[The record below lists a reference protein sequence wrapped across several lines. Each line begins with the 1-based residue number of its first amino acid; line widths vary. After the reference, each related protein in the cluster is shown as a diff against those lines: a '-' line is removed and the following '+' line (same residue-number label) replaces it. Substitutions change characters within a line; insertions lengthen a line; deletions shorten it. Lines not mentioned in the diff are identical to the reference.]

1 MYNKATDEDHSKR
14 RNTQAAQSKNRGHS
28 VLDPEHEQLQN
39 TPYTTDNI
47 QHATHNTENTQY
59 SQKSQYPIRN
69 QQLLIQYSNPT
80 RIAYLGNTIKRAS
93 YASMNF
99 HRNIKKYQENIF
111 KIIKMTTRKV
121 AKLMA
126 ILIAVVMM
134 LMMILVATLVMMML
148 LTMCTVMMEK
158 SMIQSAAS
166 PKGILPSIYLA
177 ADDWGAREPDDHL
190 DGDLDDDLVGD
201 LDHDL
206 DHDLGGGRDGDLD
219 GESLQFS
226 LFSGLEESNI
236 DDESLGGNG
245 KF

>member
-1 MYNKATDEDHSKR
+1 
-14 RNTQAAQSKNRGHS
+14 
-28 VLDPEHEQLQN
+28 
-39 TPYTTDNI
+39 
-47 QHATHNTENTQY
+47 
-59 SQKSQYPIRN
+59 
-69 QQLLIQYSNPT
+69 
-80 RIAYLGNTIKRAS
+80 
-93 YASMNF
+93 
-99 HRNIKKYQENIF
+99 
-111 KIIKMTTRKV
+111 MTTRKV

-190 DGDLDDDLVGD
+190 DGDLDGDHGGDFDGD
-201 LDHDL
+201 LDG
-206 DHDLGGGRDGDLD
+206 DLGGDRDGDLD

>member
-1 MYNKATDEDHSKR
+1 
-14 RNTQAAQSKNRGHS
+14 
-28 VLDPEHEQLQN
+28 
-39 TPYTTDNI
+39 
-47 QHATHNTENTQY
+47 
-59 SQKSQYPIRN
+59 
-69 QQLLIQYSNPT
+69 
-80 RIAYLGNTIKRAS
+80 
-93 YASMNF
+93 MNF
-99 HRNIKKYQENIF
+99 QGNIKKYQENIF
-111 KIIKMTTRKV
+111 KIIRMMTRKV
-121 AKLMA
+121 AKLMPMM
-126 ILIAVVMM
+126 IAVVMM
-134 LMMILVATLVMMML
+134 LMVILVATLVMMML

-190 DGDLDDDLVGD
+190 DGDLDGD
-201 LDHDL
+201 LGGDL